1 MYVRVWSHALDGIT
15 IAGVCQVEVGPGHED
30 RRPLAGGHVPGA
42 RGGAVGLGAV
52 AGGRVAECV
61 VAAYKRHRGHV

>member
-1 MYVRVWSHALDGIT
+1 MYVRVWIHALDGIA
-15 IAGVCQVEVGPGHED
+15 IAGVCQVEVRPGHKD
-30 RRPLAGGHVPGA
+30 RCPLAGGHVPGT
-42 RGGAVGLGAV
+42 RGGAAGFGAV